1 MRDLTT
7 EEIRGRKFKTR
18 FRGYDKKIIQEFL
31 DELADELD
39 RLAAENRALQTQV
52 AEKTR
57 GLEQALDQNRKL
69 TDGME
74 AVRNSSLA
82 TEERAKK
89 QADLIISKAELT
101 AEKILNNAHQRV
113 AQLHDDLAELKR
125 QRTHFEVKLRSFIE
139 AQLKFLDMEKENHQA
154 TDELDGK
161 VRFISKT

>member
-1 MRDLTT
+1 MHDFTT
-7 EEIRGRKFKTR
+7 EEIRGHKFKTR
-18 FRGYDKKIIQEFL
+18 FRGYDTKIVQEYL

-39 RLAAENRALQTQV
+39 RIAAENQTLRNQV
-52 AEKTR
+52 MEKTR
-57 GLEQALDQNRKL
+57 NLEQALDQNRKL
-69 TDGME
+69 TDSLG
-74 AVRNSSLA
+74 AVRDSSLA
-82 TEERAKK
+82 IEERAQK

-113 AQLHDDLAELKR
+113 AQLHEDLAELKR

-154 TDELDGK
+154 TDELDAK